1 MLGGRELLRNGAR
14 VAVLLGAD
22 DYDSLLETVEILSD
36 SEALE
41 AIRTGP
47 GEAGAG
53 EMVGVD
59 EVFEEMVRTRRL
71 PG

>member
-1 MLGGRELLRNGAR
+1 

-41 AIRTGP
+41 AIRTGL

-59 EVFEEMVRTRRL
+59 EVREEMVRAGRL